1 VCPFDSQIHQRMS
14 GGDVREGV
22 PVKVR
27 FEGYR
32 FRDAVI
38 VKAMVSRE
46 GGEP

>member
-1 VCPFDSQIHQRMS
+1 VQD
-14 GGDVREGV
+14 GA

-32 FRDAVI
+32 FRETVI

-46 GGEP
+46 ESGADESQGD